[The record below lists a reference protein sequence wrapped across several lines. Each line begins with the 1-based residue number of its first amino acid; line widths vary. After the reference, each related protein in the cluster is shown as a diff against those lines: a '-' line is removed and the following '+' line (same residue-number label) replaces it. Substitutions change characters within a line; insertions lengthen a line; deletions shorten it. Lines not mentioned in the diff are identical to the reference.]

1 LTHHSFK
8 SIEALCDFL
17 LLDFENLKLKLD
29 LDTQF
34 PVKVPLHYA
43 QQIEKGN
50 LTDPLLLQVLPL
62 KQETH
67 IHPTFS
73 KDPVGDLRKN
83 PVPSLIHKYESRALI
98 VTSPRCDIHCRYCFR
113 RHFPYQQAKKNHW
126 QSALEEVSNNPKIN
140 EIILSGGDP
149 FTLAPATLIELIQA
163 IEAIPQIKTLRFHS
177 RSILVAPDLATS
189 LMAALNKSPLKLV
202 MVVHCNH
209 ANELSEQNKA
219 LLQQFKQMGMILL
232 NQSVL
237 LKDINDQVETLVTLS
252 EKLFELDVLPYYLHL
267 LDKVQGAQHFE
278 VSEASGKRLIREM
291 QAQLAGYLVPKLVK
305 EIAGEPSK
313 TWVL

>member
-1 LTHHSFK
+1 MTHHSFK

-17 LLDFENLKLKLD
+17 LLDFENLKLKFD

-67 IHPTFS
+67 IHPDFL
-73 KDPVGDLRKN
+73 KDPVGDLQKN

-126 QSALEEVSNNPKIN
+126 QSALEEVSKNPKIN

-202 MVVHCNH
+202 MVIHCNH

-278 VSEASGKRLIREM
+278 VSEATGKRLIREM

-305 EIAGEPSK
+305 EISGEPSK